1 MDVFVDE
8 CMKSLAYQELEI
20 SRFILSLNSEHFNTD
35 NNMKKSPHEVKKL
48 YSYPILLLLFLVILY
63 NFR

>member
-20 SRFILSLNSEHFNTD
+20 SRFILSLNSEHFNID
-35 NNMKKSPHEVKKL
+35 NNMKKSPHEVKKI
-48 YSYPILLLLFLVILY
+48 YSYYILLVFLVI
-63 NFR
+63 

>member
-20 SRFILSLNSEHFNTD
+20 SRFILSLNSEHFNID
-35 NNMKKSPHEVKKL
+35 NNMKKSPHEVKQKL
-48 YSYPILLLLFLVILY
+48 Y
-63 NFR
+63 